1 MTATPGI
8 WTKIRALAFNAAF
21 FFWSAMLVLYYT
33 PSLFMPRRILIGG
46 QRRWTN
52 HVNALLRTIVGIR
65 IEIRGRERLP
75 AGPFIAAAKHQSAWD
90 TLIWHTEL
98 DDPAIVLK
106 KELLSIPVYGRM
118 CRKSRMIAV
127 DRAGGPSALK
137 AMVADA
143 RAEIAASRPIVIFPQ
158 GTRTAP
164 GAPVEAAPY
173 QPGVAALYRALDV
186 PVVPVALNSGL
197 FWARRSFLKRPGTI
211 VLEYREP
218 IPPGL
223 DRRSF
228 MATLTDR
235 IEGGTAQLEAEA
247 QAAPAVTKARE
258 ETV

>member
-1 MTATPGI
+1 MTDTPGI
-8 WTKIRALAFNAAF
+8 RTKVRALAFNAAF
-21 FFWSAMLVLYYT
+21 FVWSATLVLYYT
-33 PSLFMPRRILIGG
+33 PSLFMPRRILVGG

-52 HVNALLRTIVGIR
+52 HVNALLRTIAGIR

-106 KELLSIPVYGRM
+106 KELLSIPIYGQM

-143 RAEIAASRPIVIFPQ
+143 RTEIAAGRPIVIFPQ

-173 QPGVAALYRALDV
+173 QPGVAALYRALGI
-186 PVVPVALNSGL
+186 PVVPVSLNSGL
-197 FWARRSFLKRPGTI
+197 FWARRSFLKQPGTI
-211 VLEYREP
+211 VLEYQEP

-223 DRRSF
+223 DRRGF
-228 MATLTDR
+228 MAMLTER
-235 IEGGTAQLEAEA
+235 IEGGTARLEAEA
-247 QAAPAVTKARE
+247 KSAPAATQTQK
-258 ETV
+258 ETA

>member
-1 MTATPGI
+1 MTDPPGMG
-8 WTKIRALAFNAAF
+8 TKLRALAFNAAF
-21 FFWSAMLVLYYT
+21 FTWSAVLVLYYT
-33 PSLFMPRRILIGG
+33 PSLLMPRRILVGG
-46 QRRWTN
+46 QRRWTS
-52 HVNALLRTIVGIR
+52 HVNALLRAIAGIR
-65 IEIRGRERLP
+65 IEIRGRDRLP

-106 KELLSIPVYGRM
+106 KELLSIPIYGQM

-143 RAEIAASRPIVIFPQ
+143 RTVIAGGRPVVIFPQ

-164 GAPVEAAPY
+164 GAPVDDAPY
-173 QPGVAALYRALDV
+173 QPGVAALYRALGV

-211 VLEYREP
+211 VMEYQAP

-223 DRRSF
+223 DRRGF
-228 MATLTDR
+228 MAALTER
-235 IEGGTAQLEAEA
+235 IEGGTARLEAEA
-247 QAAPAVTKARE
+247 RAAAAATPGRKESA
-258 ETV
+258 